1 MTPEAQPPML
11 REKPRW
17 HPVRTQITAAE
28 HRTGLL
34 PLFLGAYV
42 FLLPVQFESSTMNL
56 APSDLFLAL
65 CFTVELGRIRI
76 IRGAWSV
83 FHWALAMV
91 FLISTFVALNQLA
104 KLTSYILIKD
114 MGLLSLMGSYLC
126 ITSNCGSWRAMRSLL
141 RIFIIAVALHALLG
155 VIVYFSGASVPR
167 INYGA
172 ARVSGML
179 IDPNA
184 FGCLLVAALV
194 PNTVTLFSPRPLLGR
209 IAAALTSVVLA
220 TALMLTFSRSA
231 WIGLA
236 AALLVIAAFRPSLLL
251 AYAGMGA
258 AAVFAVMLLLGQSRA
273 VFLARRPNTAHQ
285 RLQQIHDALPFF
297 SQSPVFGI
305 GVGQFDQ
312 LTKGDPTVL
321 RRPYIIHN
329 TTAWMMTEF
338 GIAGASVFW
347 GLMLWFFV
355 RGAAVFRSTGPE
367 ERPLMVG
374 LLGAHAGMLG
384 LSTGIEALYQRHWWL
399 IMAMIGASRAIT
411 KKRAAPAEKAW

>member
-1 MTPEAQPPML
+1 M
-11 REKPRW
+11 
-17 HPVRTQITAAE
+17 
-28 HRTGLL
+28 

-42 FLLPVQFESSTMNL
+42 FLLPVQFESNTMNL

-65 CFTVELGRIRI
+65 CFAIELGRIRI
-76 IRGAWSV
+76 VRGAWSV
-83 FHWALAMV
+83 FHAALV
-91 FLISTFVALNQLA
+91 IIFFISTFVALNQLA

-114 MGLLSLMGSYLC
+114 LGLLSLMGSYLC
-126 ITSNCGSWRAMRSLL
+126 ITSNCGSWSAIRSLL
-141 RIFIIAVALHALLG
+141 RIFIVAAALHALLG
-155 VIVYFSGASVPR
+155 VVVYFSGVSVPR

-184 FGCLLVAALV
+184 FGGLLVAALV

-209 IAAALTSVVLA
+209 TPAALASVMLA

-236 AALLVIAAFRPSLLL
+236 AALLVIAAFRPSLLP
-251 AYAGMGA
+251 AYAAMGA
-258 AAVFAVMLLLGQSRA
+258 AAAFAVMLLLGQSRA

-285 RLQQIHDALPFF
+285 RLQQIQDALPFF
-297 SQSPVFGI
+297 SQSPLFGI
-305 GVGQFDQ
+305 GLGQFDQ
-312 LTKGDPTVL
+312 FTKGDPTVL

-338 GIAGASVFW
+338 GLAGAGIFL
-347 GLMLWFFV
+347 GLMLWFFT
-355 RGAAVFRSTGPE
+355 RGAAAYRSMGPD
-367 ERPLMVG
+367 ERPLIVG

-384 LSTGIEALYQRHWWL
+384 LSAGIEALYQRHWWL
-399 IMAMIGASRAIT
+399 IMAMIGASSAIAKRTAARAG
-411 KKRAAPAEKAW
+411 RAW